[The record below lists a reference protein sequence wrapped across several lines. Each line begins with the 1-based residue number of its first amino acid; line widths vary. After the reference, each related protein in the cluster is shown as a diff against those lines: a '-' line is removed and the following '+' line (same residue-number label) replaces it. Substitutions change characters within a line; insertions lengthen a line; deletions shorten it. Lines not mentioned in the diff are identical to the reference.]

1 MPLTC
6 CYLTMCQIQSA
17 DMARPTLGELVHPS
31 HTAVVTSEVQNG
43 VVGPNA
49 ALPELAA
56 LAAPMVERAALLCSA
71 ARTAG
76 VRVVHATAAR
86 RADAAGSNDNAR
98 LFAAVRRSP
107 VTLEPGSPAVQVVSQ
122 LGPEPEDI
130 VLCRLHGL
138 SPMAG
143 TDLDPILRNL
153 GVRTI
158 VVAGV
163 SVNVAITN
171 LVMDAVNLGYQVVV
185 PRDAVTGVP
194 TEYAD
199 AVIENTLSV
208 LATVTTVDDL
218 VAAWAGAGADEDKGL
233 EDQR

>member
-1 MPLTC
+1 
-6 CYLTMCQIQSA
+6 
-17 DMARPTLGELVHPS
+17 MAAPSLQELIDPAR
-31 HTAVVTSEVQNG
+31 TAVVTSEVQNG
-43 VVGPNA
+43 VVGPSA

-56 LAAPMVERAALLCSA
+56 LAAPMVERAAVLCSA
-71 ARTAG
+71 ARAG
-76 VRVVHATAAR
+76 GIRVVHATAAR

-107 VTLEPGSPAVQVVSQ
+107 VTLEPGSPAVQVVAE

-153 GVRTI
+153 GVRTVI
-158 VVAGV
+158 VAGV

-171 LVMDAVNLGYQVVV
+171 LVMDAVNLGYQVVL

-194 TEYAD
+194 TDYAE
-199 AVIENTLSV
+199 AVIDNTLAV
-208 LATVTTVDDL
+208 LATITTVDEI
-218 VAAWAGAGADEDKGL
+218 VAAWAGATAP
-233 EDQR
+233 RT